1 MFRRLTPFQLT
12 IDIVVAS
19 LCVLVRSVL
28 PFDSWAGWS
37 MLLLMGAAL
46 ALRRVSPLLALALAW
61 VGAVIQMSAQMPPDA
76 ANLSI
81 LAVLYATAR
90 YGDPLA
96 KWLGLASAGLGAV
109 VATAYLIA
117 NSFTA
122 IDLSTVSMAAVL
134 PRFGFAILL
143 GFGSSAAVLG
153 LSWTLGF
160 LARTW
165 ADARLARRTQLE
177 AERAVVVEQ
186 ERNRIAR
193 DMHDVVAHSLAV
205 VIAQADGA
213 RYAAATDPTAV
224 DSALSA
230 ISGTAREALAEV
242 RLLLA
247 QLRHSQQAGPQP
259 VLADLESLV
268 DQVRASGLEVEV
280 RERGEPPTLG
290 ASQQIAVYRIAQ
302 EALTNAL
309 RHGTPGQP
317 VTLELEWSPDVVV
330 LVASNPVAATA
341 DPTGAG
347 HGITGMRER
356 AHLVGGRLDAG
367 PDGDRFVVRA
377 SIPVAS

>member
-1 MFRRLTPFQLT
+1 MFRRLTTFELT
-12 IDIVVAS
+12 LDIVLAVV
-19 LCVLVRSVL
+19 CVLVRVIL
-28 PFDSWAGWS
+28 PFDSWAGWL
-37 MLLLMGAAL
+37 MLLLMGSAL
-46 ALRRVSPLLALALAW
+46 AIRRLSPGLALGVAW
-61 VGAVIQMSAQMPPDA
+61 LGAIIQMAGQLPPDA
-76 ANLSI
+76 ANLAI
-81 LAVLYATAR
+81 LAVLYSTAR
-90 YGDPLA
+90 YGDRLV

-109 VATAYLIA
+109 VATAYLVL

-122 IDLSTVSMAAVL
+122 IDLSATAISSVL
-134 PRFGFAILL
+134 PRFGLALLL
-143 GFGSSAAVLG
+143 GLASSAAVLG

-165 ADARLARRTQLE
+165 ADARRARRTQLE

-224 DSALSA
+224 DSALST
-230 ISGTAREALAEV
+230 ISGTAREALTDV

-259 VLADLESLV
+259 VLADLATLL
-268 DQVRASGLEVEV
+268 DQFRVSGLEVALTETG
-280 RERGEPPTLG
+280 ERPVLA
-290 ASQQIAVYRIAQ
+290 ASQQIAVYRIVQ

-309 RHGTPGQP
+309 RHGAPGAP
-317 VTLELEWSPDVVV
+317 VDLELDWGSAAVGVVV
-330 LVASNPVAATA
+330 SNRVDGSATSHS
-341 DPTGAG
+341 G

-356 AHLVGGRLDAG
+356 AVLVGGTLDAAAE
-367 PDGDRFVVRA
+367 DDRFVVRA
-377 SIPVAS
+377 RIPVAS